1 MKEVKKRF
9 EEINQFKRKALKD
22 FNNVDNVI
30 NSISDIIEKR
40 KREPLS
46 KSIDCSSFSNNK

>member
-1 MKEVKKRF
+1 MKEVKKKF
-9 EEINQFKRKALKD
+9 DELSQYKRKKLKD

-30 NSISDIIEKR
+30 NSISDIIEKK

-46 KSIDCSSFSNNK
+46 KSIDCTSF